1 MWVRIPPGSHFL
13 SVMRNISFSIVLLFV
28 LSASFCERPE
38 TYSEI
43 PSIKFKEFILK
54 DTIDALD
61 NPIKKG
67 TLVFTFI
74 DGDGDIGLMPQD
86 TTYPFDSTHYYN
98 LFLDGYYYEN
108 GVVVADSP
116 SVPLY
121 YRVPYIEPQGQNKVL
136 KGTIK
141 VDIIYNFPIVHD
153 SIFYKFYILDRKFH
167 KSNVEQTPVIVLND

>member
-1 MWVRIPPGSHFL
+1 
-13 SVMRNISFSIVLLFV
+13 MRNISFSIVLLFV